1 MAWLSLCLTF
11 KISANFTYYLE
22 MEDLSFAVFCSN
34 ITCGVC
40 IYIPK
45 ANNIFLVF
53 FSSWISSRSFSPF
66 YRWSNSWHRE
76 EPITGWRLRYMH
88 SCIIFIFFL
97 YFLNELVLSSIV
109 SLDFFADILIPASR
123 LKHADEMKLYEL
135 FIIIQFIVWLQI
147 YSRWN
152 RNYG

>member
-53 FSSWISSRSFSPF
+53 FLVEFRLVVFRPF
-66 YRWSNSWHRE
+66 IGEVIRGTVKNQSQAGVSG
-76 EPITGWRLRYMH
+76 I
-88 SCIIFIFFL
+88 CI
-97 YFLNELVLSSIV
+97 VV
-109 SLDFFADILIPASR
+109 
-123 LKHADEMKLYEL
+123 
-135 FIIIQFIVWLQI
+135 
-147 YSRWN
+147 
-152 RNYG
+152 